1 MRRGTDRLNRTVLV
15 LLGLL
20 LAGLGTAG
28 MLRSAGAF
36 GGERYDLLVS
46 PSLRAEAG
54 HRQALLLGCAAAG
67 AVVAIFLG
75 LWWLAA
81 QLPKDRTVSD
91 ITLSPTEH
99 ATRIEVSASAVVE
112 ALVAD
117 LLGVDGVSDA
127 SARVVR
133 RAPLAIDLDVSLEE
147 GADLGAVDRA
157 MADRPK
163 RRLLEALDL
172 PDVELR
178 ARLKLARP
186 PARRVA

>member
-15 LLGLL
+15 LLGLIL
-20 LAGLGTAG
+20 VGLGTAG
-28 MLRSAGAF
+28 RLRSAGVF
-36 GGERYDLLVS
+36 GGQRDDLLVS

-54 HRQALLLGCAAAG
+54 HRQTLLVSGASAAA
-67 AVVAIFLG
+67 VVVIFLG

-91 ITLSPTEH
+91 ITLGPTEH
-99 ATRIEVSASAVVE
+99 ATRIEVSATAITE

-117 LLGVDGVSDA
+117 LLRVDGVTDA

-133 RAPLAIDLDVSLEE
+133 GAPLAIDLDISLEE
-147 GADLGAVDRA
+147 GVDLGAVGRDL
-157 MADRPK
+157 ADRPK

-178 ARLKLARP
+178 AKLKLARP